1 VNQAYQI
8 IRDSIRRVLAQK
20 ADGEFLVAGYQ
31 KRGKGAD
38 QVVSKSRL
46 VEVYYNRGDFPK
58 SGGSQGGPNKHNC
71 TFRID
76 MTAAEPAK
84 GDKATINDPNATA
97 AEVAQA
103 LERMKASDL
112 LADKSIDELF
122 GHVYR
127 ILMAADNQDFDLP
140 VGFVA
145 SRWVDQF
152 NKDEPIER
160 GKLTILTASCLLTCS
175 TSEDVEGYT
184 GVQAGDIV
192 DVTVQLETDIP
203 GKAGT
208 ETGA

>member
-1 VNQAYQI
+1 MAYEI
-8 IRDSIRRVLAQK
+8 IRDSIRRVLAQN
-20 ADGEFLVAGYQ
+20 ADGEFDVVGYQ
-31 KRGKGAD
+31 KRGKGASE
-38 QVVSKSRL
+38 VVSKNRL

-58 SGGSQGGPNKHNC
+58 AGGSQNGPYSHNC

-84 GDKATINDPNATA
+84 GDTATIEDPQSSA
-97 AEVAQA
+97 AAVAKA
-103 LERMKASDL
+103 LAAMKASDL

-127 ILMAADNQDFDLP
+127 ILMAADHQDFDLP
-140 VGFVA
+140 IGFVA
-145 SRWVDQF
+145 NRWVDQF
-152 NKDEPIER
+152 NKDEAIER
-160 GKLTILTASCLLTCS
+160 GNYTILTASCLLTCS
-175 TSEDVEGYT
+175 TEENSEGYT